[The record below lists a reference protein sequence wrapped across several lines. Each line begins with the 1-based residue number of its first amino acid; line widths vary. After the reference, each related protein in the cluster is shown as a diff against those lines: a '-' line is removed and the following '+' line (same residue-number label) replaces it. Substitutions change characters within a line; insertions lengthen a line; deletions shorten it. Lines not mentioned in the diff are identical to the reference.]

1 MILQY
6 QTYSIAN
13 TILNNI
19 MSNIKCEIENQTY
32 WH

>member
-13 TILNNI
+13 TIITNI
-19 MSNIKCEIENQTY
+19 RNNIKCEIENQTY
-32 WH
+32 